1 MSTTAPFVQI
11 QDWQSNE
18 FDMILNFL
26 VTSIGDDDDKFNP
39 EGSLEMDCSTS
50 ELLQESYD
58 TKDGGCF
65 LVAKTIILDT
75 DNNDK
80 NEDGDDASKPFS
92 ANKEQIVGTAGL
104 IVGTP
109 VEYYTSGSSRSSPQ
123 TVVAAVRRCYCCCR
137 RHSQNVQ
144 SLSNPSTTTDTT
156 ILERLFQVLEQ
167 RAAQAGAT
175 EIVALA
181 YPTPSFRDSDH
192 VTIEK
197 PTSAFLETLGYE
209 RLLQQIPGI
218 DAIQYGKNLKSV
230 LRDNS
235 TQATVLKTN
244 KNLTTTGNDA
254 SETNQTQRM
263 LALSGLLF
271 TGILGLLLAGWIGV
285 AQFMGFDTM
294 LPVLSAETQ
303 PDAAINRGLGRPLTS
318 QDLGQLLQDE
328 QLKRTTLS
336 LDDREWNDLTL
347 EEKREELAL
356 LQVIQ
361 GQNIRIK

>member
-1 MSTTAPFVQI
+1 
-11 QDWQSNE
+11 
-18 FDMILNFL
+18 
-26 VTSIGDDDDKFNP
+26 
-39 EGSLEMDCSTS
+39 
-50 ELLQESYD
+50 
-58 TKDGGCF
+58 
-65 LVAKTIILDT
+65 
-75 DNNDK
+75 
-80 NEDGDDASKPFS
+80 
-92 ANKEQIVGTAGL
+92 
-104 IVGTP
+104 
-109 VEYYTSGSSRSSPQ
+109 
-123 TVVAAVRRCYCCCR
+123 
-137 RHSQNVQ
+137 
-144 SLSNPSTTTDTT
+144 
-156 ILERLFQVLEQ
+156 LERLFQVLEQ

>member
-1 MSTTAPFVQI
+1 
-11 QDWQSNE
+11 
-18 FDMILNFL
+18 
-26 VTSIGDDDDKFNP
+26 
-39 EGSLEMDCSTS
+39 
-50 ELLQESYD
+50 
-58 TKDGGCF
+58 
-65 LVAKTIILDT
+65 
-75 DNNDK
+75 
-80 NEDGDDASKPFS
+80 
-92 ANKEQIVGTAGL
+92 
-104 IVGTP
+104 
-109 VEYYTSGSSRSSPQ
+109 
-123 TVVAAVRRCYCCCR
+123 
-137 RHSQNVQ
+137 
-144 SLSNPSTTTDTT
+144 
-156 ILERLFQVLEQ
+156 
-167 RAAQAGAT
+167 
-175 EIVALA
+175 
-181 YPTPSFRDSDH
+181 
-192 VTIEK
+192 
-197 PTSAFLETLGYE
+197 
-209 RLLQQIPGI
+209 
-218 DAIQYGKNLKSV
+218 
-230 LRDNS
+230 
-235 TQATVLKTN
+235 LKTN